1 MSNLIEGREYVG
13 PAAMG
18 CVFLLLL
25 ALESLLPLRRA
36 KHAKMRRLFI
46 NLCFSAFA
54 FVVGVSVVRPVA
66 LGLATWTSERPF
78 GLLQVVAVPSAIH
91 FVAGFLLMDL
101 TFYYWHRA
109 NHVIRLLWRFHN
121 VHHLDPDLDV
131 STSFRFHFVE
141 ILYSTGFRALQV
153 GALGI
158 GPATYVTYEF
168 FFQLAT
174 MFHHSN
180 INLPI
185 RAERWLNK
193 LIVTPRMHG
202 VHHSIVRDETNS
214 NYSVIFRW
222 WDMLNRSLRLGIR
235 QSHIDIG
242 VAGYRQPEDN
252 RFLGLLELP
261 FRKQREYWR
270 LPDGSYPARM
280 GDAEAAGAN
289 ILLE

>member
-1 MSNLIEGREYVG
+1 MSTLLEGREFI
-13 PAAMG
+13 ASALMA

-25 ALESLLPLRRA
+25 ALESVLPLRRP
-36 KHAKMRRLFI
+36 KHAKMRRLVI

-54 FVVGVSVVRPVA
+54 FLVGVSVVRPVA
-66 LGLATWTSERPF
+66 LGLATWTSEQPF
-78 GLLQVVAVPSAIH
+78 GLLHLVAAPSAVH
-91 FVAGFLLMDL
+91 VVAGFLMMDL

-109 NHVIRLLWRFHN
+109 NHVVPLLWRFHN

-158 GPATYVTYEF
+158 GPATYVAYEF

-185 RAERWLNK
+185 RVERLLNK

-202 VHHSIVRDETNS
+202 VHHSIVKDETNS

-222 WDMLNRSLRLGIR
+222 WDVVNRSLRLGIP

-252 RFLGLLELP
+252 RLLDLLELP

-270 LPDGSYPARM
+270 LADGTYPART
-280 GDAEAAGAN
+280 GEAKAAGAN
-289 ILLE
+289 IMLD